1 MKAIL
6 FLSALMFATFCEGI
20 PTTSAKLLV
29 GKTTPPPVVKPVP
42 VSSKKVEVFIDEI
55 GKSLTLEHENA
66 LRLVRSQQRVSL
78 LKKQK
83 LDVISEKLSNIT
95 GTYTLLTKERQKS
108 LTDYQSYMA
117 DFKQVQDLIDKNK
130 LDYESEM
137 KFLEEIK
144 GYIKK
149 VKNSK
154 CIF

>member
-1 MKAIL
+1 MKAII

-20 PTTSAKLLV
+20 PTTSVNLLS
-29 GKTTPPPVVKPVP
+29 GKTTPSQVVKPIP

-66 LRLVRSQQRVSL
+66 LRLVRSQQQVSL

-83 LDVISEKLSNIT
+83 LDVITEKLSNIT
-95 GTYTLLTKERQKS
+95 GTYTQLTKERNKS
-108 LTDYQSYMA
+108 LTDYQSYIEE
-117 DFKQVQDLIDKNK
+117 FKQVQDLINKNK
-130 LDYESEM
+130 IDYESEM

>member
-1 MKAIL
+1 MKTFL
-6 FLSALMFATFCEGI
+6 FLSALFFVSFCEAI
-20 PTTSAKLLV
+20 PYTPSKLLS
-29 GKTTPPPVVKPVP
+29 GKNSTHPVVKPVP
-42 VSSKKVEVFIDEI
+42 VSSKKVEAFIDEI

-66 LRLVRSQQRVSL
+66 LELVRSQQQVSL

-95 GTYTLLTKERQKS
+95 GTYTLLTKERRKS
-108 LTDYQSYMA
+108 LSDYQSYMA